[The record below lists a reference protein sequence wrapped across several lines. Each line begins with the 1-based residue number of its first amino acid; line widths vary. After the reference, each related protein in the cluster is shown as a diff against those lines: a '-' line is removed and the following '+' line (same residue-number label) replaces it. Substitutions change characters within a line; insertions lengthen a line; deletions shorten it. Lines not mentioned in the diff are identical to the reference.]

1 MAFCGRCGT
10 QNPDENKFCSNCGA
24 PLGIINRVL
33 DSDQDAEE
41 YLKNNT
47 EIEQIDYINLE
58 RENIIER
65 RPFRKPTKVKELFHF
80 ADAVS
85 LFFRI

>member
-1 MAFCGRCGT
+1 MLFCVRCGT

-24 PLGIINRVL
+24 PLGFINRVL
-33 DSDQDAEE
+33 VSDQDVEE

-65 RPFRKPTKVKELFHF
+65 RPFRKPTKVKEVFHF
-80 ADAVS
+80 ADVVS

>member
-1 MAFCGRCGT
+1 MLFCVRCGT

-24 PLGIINRVL
+24 PLVIINRVL
-33 DSDQDAEE
+33 NSDQDVEE

-58 RENIIER
+58 RENIKER
-65 RPFRKPTKVKELFHF
+65 KSSRKPAKVKELFHF

>member
-1 MAFCGRCGT
+1 MLFCVRCGT
-10 QNPDENKFCSNCGA
+10 RNPDEKKFCSNCGA

-33 DSDQDAEE
+33 DSDQDVEE

-65 RPFRKPTKVKELFHF
+65 RPFRKLTKVIELFHF